1 MPFSPGADKE
11 KDKDGKEKEGKEKEG
26 KDKDGKEKD
35 EKPKAVLSTTMVQ
48 EVRLDRGVPWD
59 MAKKLF
65 EDALI
70 EIKREVNRY
79 LPHTTHPSAAL
90 AAIL

>member
-1 MPFSPGADKE
+1 MPFSPGSD
-11 KDKDGKEKEGKEKEG
+11 KEG
-26 KDKDGKEKD
+26 KDKESKDKD

-70 EIKREVNRY
+70 EIKREVKRY
-79 LPHTTHPSAAL
+79 SSPACIARRPGGDTLT
-90 AAIL
+90 